1 MFIKKKKVKIII
13 QGSAPLQFPEVTFA
27 RKSQDYS
34 SCKLAQS
41 QRSKPTPA
49 TSPAGETGSLGE
61 DARTLVPPLRTPSPS
76 PQNSQPTLFPS
87 QVQLGRGETLVPLQK
102 PLPPH
107 PIGASAKLH
116 GPCTPDPRNSR
127 KFKK

>member
-49 TSPAGETGSLGE
+49 TSPESCGGDGRRGA
-61 DARTLVPPLRTPSPS
+61 
-76 PQNSQPTLFPS
+76 
-87 QVQLGRGETLVPLQK
+87 LGRMPEPWSLPSGH
-102 PLPPH
+102 PPH
-107 PIGASAKLH
+107 RHRPASQLSFFPKY
-116 GPCTPDPRNSR
+116 S
-127 KFKK
+127 

>member
-34 SCKLAQS
+34 SCELTQS

-49 TSPAGETGSLGE
+49 TSPAGSPGE
-61 DARTLVPPLRTPSPS
+61 DARTLVPPLRTLSP
-76 PQNSQPTLFPS
+76 PLHTSQPVLFPS
-87 QVQLGRGETLVPLQK
+87 QALLGTGEMLAPLQK
-102 PLPPH
+102 PLLPH
-107 PIGASAKLH
+107 PVSASH
-116 GPCTPDPRNSR
+116 GPCTPDPPKSW

>member
-13 QGSAPLQFPEVTFA
+13 QGSVPLQFPEVTFA

-49 TSPAGETGSLGE
+49 TSPESCGEMWGGCQNLG
-61 DARTLVPPLRTPSPS
+61 PS
-76 PQNSQPTLFPS
+76 PQDTLPACTEQLANSLSFPS
-87 QVQLGRGETLVPLQK
+87 TVRDKG
-102 PLPPH
+102 
-107 PIGASAKLH
+107 
-116 GPCTPDPRNSR
+116 D
-127 KFKK
+127 